1 MLEGTLAS
9 KRACQLAPAVATA
22 RRNRVDRSSSVSV
35 RQSTTLPAGLSL
47 GPSLCIEKPNEP
59 RVAPCTNAAIPSSSA
74 TAETEE
80 ATASAFVVRRA
91 RVAPA
96 RRRSVVVAA
105 PTPIISTRFREGLG
119 RSAVLT
125 TGSSVTSP
133 VAPWAS
139 VATSISIRSVPRS
152 SASSAAPGPRVGPSS
167 PGSTATATTAAPA
180 SRDGGTSL
188 SANWGGETCGGSG
201 THKTLVSRTRSC
213 CLWSW
218 SRCVQRKAEERSRGS
233 ATASDENAAMCA
245 PGPRP
250 LQHISG
256 AGH

>member
-35 RQSTTLPAGLSL
+35 RQSDDLAGRPVL
-47 GPSLCIEKPNEP
+47 GAVLVHREAERAEGGALHEGGHPVVVGDGGDRGGD
-59 RVAPCTNAAIPSSSA
+59 RVRVRRTPGQGGAGTSQVGGGRLRRHRSSA
-74 TAETEE
+74 R
-80 ATASAFVVRRA
+80 ASGRG
-91 RVAPA
+91 
-96 RRRSVVVAA
+96 S
-105 PTPIISTRFREGLG
+105 G

-201 THKTLVSRTRSC
+201 THKTLVSRTRAC
-213 CLWSW
+213 T
-218 SRCVQRKAEERSRGS
+218 RTDGPRSPRWELRGPGWMRGG
-233 ATASDENAAMCA
+233 AASDRVSRPRLRGPPRARL
-245 PGPRP
+245 PRP
-250 LQHISG
+250 C
-256 AGH
+256 